1 MSNQVEILRP
11 ETNLNRWLSAVL
23 CDLID
28 QNTVASKEMSQ
39 EAIKILVNYV
49 EPGLIEQ
56 AFGPWL
62 DQYNRLLAKHESTQS
77 NYYQMCLPLDQKESV
92 VQLKTTGE

>member
-1 MSNQVEILRP
+1 MLNQVEILRP
-11 ETNLNRWLSAVL
+11 EANLNRWLSAVL

-28 QNTVASKEMSQ
+28 QDTAASKEISQ

-62 DQYNRLLAKHESTQS
+62 DQYNHLLDEHENTQS
-77 NYYQMCLPLDQKESV
+77 NYYQMCLPLDQEESL
-92 VQLKTTGE
+92 VQSETTGE